1 MRRISFILLLIVG
14 VANADESPL
23 FVSEDPIDITI
34 KLPLQTI
41 IRKAEDR
48 PVVDATAT
56 YETGAGQPV
65 SLPVQISTRG
75 KSRLRECQFPPLS
88 FQVTK
93 KNSAGTI
100 FEGQKS
106 LKLVAHCRSS
116 AMFRSYVLQELGI
129 YRAFNVLTDVSF
141 RARQLNIRYEDT
153 EKSGR
158 ILEEMG
164 FFIEPI
170 REVASRNGLQR
181 QKVAT
186 TSISQHDPAYAALTS
201 MFQFLIGN
209 TDWSVVKAPPGDNC
223 CHNGR
228 VLSAPDASDG
238 WLVVPYDFDQTGIIN
253 ARYAAPVPQLGI
265 RSVRQR
271 LWRGRC
277 VHNDQLDAV
286 IEKFNEQREAL
297 ELALMPDGMKDE
309 KSAQRYIDA
318 FYDIINDSKRLNK
331 QILEKCLA
339 G

>member
-1 MRRISFILLLIVG
+1 MQRICFLLFLGIG
-14 VANADESPL
+14 ASSADGSPL
-23 FVSEDPIDITI
+23 FDSEDPIDITI
-34 KLPLQTI
+34 ALPLQTVV
-41 IRKAEDR
+41 RQAEDR
-48 PVVDATAT
+48 PVVDAIAT
-56 YETGAGQPV
+56 YDIGDGKPV

-88 FQVTK
+88 FIVTK
-93 KNSAGTI
+93 KDAAATI

-106 LKLVAHCRSS
+106 LKIVAHCRSS
-116 AMFRSYVLQELGI
+116 AVFRSYVLQELGI
-129 YRAFNVLTDVSF
+129 YRAFNLLTDVSY
-141 RARQLNIRYEDT
+141 RVRPLNIRYEDT

-158 ILEEMG
+158 ILEELG

-170 REVASRNGLQR
+170 RDVASRNGLQR

-186 TSISQHDPAYAALTS
+186 TTIAQHDPWYSAMTA

-228 VLSAPDASDG
+228 VLSEPDAEDG

-253 ARYAAPVPQLGI
+253 PLYAAPVPQLGI

-277 VHNDQLDAV
+277 VHNDQLESV
-286 IEKFNEQREAL
+286 IQTFNEKRAELEA
-297 ELALMPDGMKDE
+297 ALLPEGMKNR

-318 FYDIINDSKRLNK
+318 FYDIINNPKRVKKN
-331 QILEKCLA
+331 ILEQCLA

>member
-1 MRRISFILLLIVG
+1 MRRISLILLLIVG
-14 VANADESPL
+14 VVNADELPL
-23 FVSEDPIDITI
+23 FASEDPIDITI

-41 IRKAEDR
+41 VRKAEDR

-56 YETGAGQPV
+56 YETGDGQSV

-88 FQVTK
+88 FIVTK
-93 KNSAGTI
+93 KNAAGTM

-106 LKLVAHCRSS
+106 LKIVAHCRSS
-116 AMFRSYVLQELGI
+116 AVFRSYVLQELGI

-141 RARQLNIRYEDT
+141 RARQLNIRYENT

-181 QKVAT
+181 QKVPT
-186 TSISQHDPAYAALTS
+186 TTISQQDPAYAALTS

-238 WLVVPYDFDQTGIIN
+238 WFVVPYDFDQTGIIN

-277 VHNDQLDAV
+277 VHNDQLETV
-286 IEKFNEQREAL
+286 IEIFNEQREGL
-297 ELALMPDGMKDE
+297 ESALMPDEMRDRKT
-309 KSAQRYIDA
+309 AQRYIKA

-331 QILEKCLA
+331 KILEKCLA

>member
-1 MRRISFILLLIVG
+1 MRRIGYFLLFFVG
-14 VANADESPL
+14 VANADGLPL
-23 FVSEDPIDITI
+23 FASEDPIDLTI
-34 KLPLQTI
+34 QLPLQTVV
-41 IRKAEDR
+41 RKAADR

-56 YETGAGQPV
+56 YTTADGQSA

-88 FQVTK
+88 FIVTK
-93 KNSAGTI
+93 KDAAATI
-100 FEGQKS
+100 FEGQKT
-106 LKLVAHCRSS
+106 LKIVAHCRSS
-116 AMFRSYVLQELGI
+116 AVFRSYVLQELGI
-129 YRAFNVLTDVSF
+129 YRAFNLLTDVSY
-141 RARQLNIRYEDT
+141 RVRPLNIRYEDT

-158 ILEEMG
+158 ILEEPG

-170 REVASRNGLQR
+170 RELASRNGLQR

-186 TSISQHDPAYAALTS
+186 TTIAQHDPWYSAMTA
-201 MFQFLIGN
+201 MFQYLIGN

-228 VLSAPDASDG
+228 VLSEPDAEDG
-238 WLVVPYDFDQTGIIN
+238 WMVVPYDFDQTGIIN

-277 VHNDQLDAV
+277 VHNDQLDTV

-297 ELALMPDGMKDE
+297 ELALLPDGMKS
-309 KSAQRYIDA
+309 KKTAQRYIDA
-318 FYDIINDSKRLNK
+318 FYDIINDPGRLEK
-331 QILEKCLA
+331 YILDKCLA